1 LAGVRAAA
9 SEVGGGAA
17 NSVVGVASPRWRMA
31 GIFVQAVVASGEHH
45 GLKLVYVS
53 PAASEGEPIATA
65 KSLCKLWWTGSFFRD

>member
-31 GIFVQAVVASGEHH
+31 GIFVQAVVASGEQH

-53 PAASEGEPIATA
+53 PAASEGEPNAISGIISRAST
-65 KSLCKLWWTGSFFRD
+65 

>member
-53 PAASEGEPIATA
+53 PAASEGEPNAISGIRSRAST
-65 KSLCKLWWTGSFFRD
+65 